1 MYELGAPCVNP
12 RIATVAKQTPPAES
26 GTKLI
31 AQNRKA
37 RHEYEIVDSFEAGL
51 VLVGSEV
58 KALRAGK
65 ASLGDG
71 FARVDAGELYLHNV
85 HISEYGP
92 ATHFGHEP
100 LRPRKLL
107 MHRWEIERLVGSS
120 EQKGLT
126 LIPLRLYFKRGR
138 AKVEVA
144 LARGKRQYDRRREI
158 AQRDAAR
165 AIDRELG
172 RRG

>member
-1 MYELGAPCVNP
+1 M
-12 RIATVAKQTPPAES
+12 AKQTPPPS
-26 GTKLI
+26 TGTKTI

-92 ATHFGHEP
+92 ATQFGHEP

-107 MHRWEIERLVGSS
+107 VHTWEIDRLIGST

-158 AQRDAAR
+158 ARRDAER

-172 RRG
+172 KRE

>member
-1 MYELGAPCVNP
+1 MADRNAPASP
-12 RIATVAKQTPPAES
+12 

-37 RHEYEIVDSFEAGL
+37 RHEYEIVDTFEAGI

-71 FARVDAGELYLHNV
+71 FARVDGGEIYLHNV

-107 MHRWEIERLVGSS
+107 MHRWEIERLIGSA

-138 AKVEVA
+138 VKVEVA

-158 AQRDAAR
+158 ARRDAER

-172 RRG
+172 ARR